1 MDQKIEVSHNSKQK
15 SQYVRSSGSKTKSE
29 YRSNF
34 DVIFGTINEMK
45 NELEVIESSGKIPSM
60 LEYET
65 RNKE

>member
-15 SQYVRSSGSKTKSE
+15 SQCVRSSGSITKSE

-45 NELEVIESSGKIPSM
+45 NELEVIESSGKVPSM